1 MDFWENFW
9 GLLWFTCWFYVVIS
23 LVGVLFWV
31 FGDLFRDK
39 TLNGWFKALW
49 VIGLLFLPGIS
60 LVVYLVARGSGMAE
74 RNEKH
79 VNTRHG
85 AQAAPSRSPGGVSD
99 EIAKAQAL
107 LEAGSI
113 TAEEYEHLKERALIA

>member
-60 LVVYLVARGSGMAE
+60 LVVYLVARGNGMAE
-74 RNEKH
+74 RNEKY
-79 VNTRHG
+79 VNARPG
-85 AQAAPSRSPGGVSD
+85 AQAAPSRSLDGVSD
-99 EIAKAQAL
+99 EIAKARAL

-113 TAEEYEHLKERALIA
+113 TAEEYEHLKERALIV